1 MQKNMTDMEDKE
13 TFAHSP
19 RAPGPLLSVIPLSS
33 LLLWAEAPDAVARL
47 TRGWADA
54 PPACPASAPPCSE
67 REATFSYHIPHALP
81 ILLQVAL
88 HNAPGVKCPNTANLE
103 CHQME
108 LVDGITG

>member
-13 TFAHSP
+13 PFAHSP

-47 TRGWADA
+47 TPG
-54 PPACPASAPPCSE
+54 CPASAPPCSE